1 MAGRANFSDEEW
13 NLLRAIPVL
22 VAGGVSA
29 ADPSGLIGTVHE
41 AFSGVKSMMESYQKT
56 SQQEIIAA
64 LMAEKSMPTMPDR
77 ASLFGEGNKE
87 QQLANFKSAV
97 FGKVQEALTLLGQK
111 ASPEE
116 VAAYKQMVS
125 TVAERTANAA
135 KEGGFLGFGG
145 ERVSA
150 AEHAFLD
157 QLKGVL
163 G

>member
-1 MAGRANFSDEEW
+1 
-13 NLLRAIPVL
+13 
-22 VAGGVSA
+22 
-29 ADPSGLIGTVHE
+29 
-41 AFSGVKSMMESYQKT
+41 
-56 SQQEIIAA
+56 
-64 LMAEKSMPTMPDR
+64 
-77 ASLFGEGNKE
+77 
-87 QQLANFKSAV
+87 
-97 FGKVQEALTLLGQK
+97 VQEVLTLLGQK